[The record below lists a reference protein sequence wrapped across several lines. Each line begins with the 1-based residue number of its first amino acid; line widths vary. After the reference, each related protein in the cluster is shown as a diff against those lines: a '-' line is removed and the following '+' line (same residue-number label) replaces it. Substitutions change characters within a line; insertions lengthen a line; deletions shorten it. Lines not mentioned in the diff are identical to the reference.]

1 MTTPVQT
8 WGALGNMVQEQK
20 DFGAMTAEYLE
31 KYEVYDLFGQLL
43 RQVLVERPANPIKF
57 LQECLKERPK
67 LYVCVIGPPGINRS
81 KYCQQLAADSKVKH
95 IHVGKM
101 LRARKDLKNTIE
113 AGELVADDIVIDM
126 VTDELKNVKQSGW
139 VLDGFPRTKIQ
150 AQALEAAGK
159 EIGTSLDTVL
169 LLNGKEEIIRARYEE
184 KVVAAGFSLEEK
196 QDLISTRLQQYKR
209 HVLTLCEVFQNVVR
223 HVEVPADS
231 EDDNMLYNTMKNCL
245 HYRPYSNAPLRMLRI
260 CIIGPCASG
269 RTTQCQE
276 IAKTYGVVHVDLADL
291 LRKKQEAQ
299 GLPVEEI
306 PPEYLSDEE
315 ACALV
320 GARLRQADCVRK
332 GWVLDGFPKTKA
344 QAEFLRQAHQWP
356 SRVIRLNVSDSN
368 VASRIANRRLD
379 PVTGMPY
386 YKSPNS
392 VVIRQR
398 LIQCEYD
405 MPEKVAER
413 ISLYT
418 DNVERVV
425 DAWKYVSSQ
434 VPSDVESDQIFAG
447 ICQKINNAV
456 PFELAQDPVNSG
468 L

>member
-8 WGALGNMVQEQK
+8 WGALGNMLQEQK
-20 DFGAMTAEYLE
+20 DFGAKTAEYLE
-31 KYEVYDLFGQLL
+31 NYEVYDLFGQLL
-43 RQVLVERPANPIKF
+43 RQVIVERPENPIKF
-57 LQECLKERPK
+57 LQECLKDKPK

-81 KYCQQLAADSKVKH
+81 KYCQQLATDMKVKH

-101 LRARKDLKNTIE
+101 LRARKELKDTIE

-126 VTDELKNVKQSGW
+126 VKDELKKVKHFGW

-159 EIGTSLDTVL
+159 DIGTSLDTVL
-169 LLNGKEEIIRARYEE
+169 LLNGKEEVIRARYEA
-184 KVVAAGFSLEEK
+184 KVIASGFALEEK
-196 QDLISTRLQQYKR
+196 QTLINTRLQQYKR

-223 HVEVPADS
+223 HIQVPESD
-231 EDDNMLYNTMKNCL
+231 DDNMVYTTMKNSL
-245 HYRPYSNAPLRMLRI
+245 HYRAFSNAPLRMLRI

-276 IAKTYGVVHVDLADL
+276 IAKTYGVVHIDLADL
-291 LRKKQEAQ
+291 LRKKQEAH
-299 GLPVEEI
+299 GLPAEEI
-306 PPEYLSDEE
+306 PPEYLSDED

-356 SRVIRLNVSDSN
+356 SRVIRLNCSDP
-368 VASRIANRRLD
+368 VIVSRIANRRLD

-398 LIQCEYD
+398 LVQCDYD

-413 ISLYT
+413 IKLYT
-418 DNVERVV
+418 DNVERVAESWRAV
-425 DAWKYVSSQ
+425 NSQ
-434 VPSDVESDQIFAG
+434 VQAEAEPDQIFNSV
-447 ICQKINNAV
+447 CQKINNAL
-456 PFELAQDPVNSG
+456 PFELAQDPSSG